1 MLLDATSA
9 CTITRFIAV
18 CKVARGSTE
27 QSGACT
33 ARDRGLWAYLKS
45 FLMLLMVEVEALVPP
60 ENTRHLWRE
69 HIVLHEPISHV
80 VVLSAPAPKVHAIP
94 IDPLK
99 LLSGENTDASKEVL
113 SWHTVSFQ
121 QQLAGATRQ

>member
-1 MLLDATSA
+1 
-9 CTITRFIAV
+9 
-18 CKVARGSTE
+18 
-27 QSGACT
+27 
-33 ARDRGLWAYLKS
+33 
-45 FLMLLMVEVEALVPP
+45 MVEVEALVPP

-113 SWHTVSFQ
+113 LWHTVSFQ